1 MAVFVFL
8 LLFFCLFYWFFC
20 FIYLFIFLLL
30 QEPGFPVCCVAVLYL
45 NCSWFVCLFVLIFLL
60 FPFSFFTWQQSLI
73 TGRQRNTWPWWWGI
87 AQCLGGPRKR
97 RCVKRSTLP
106 GWPVWYLHQ
115 ISPAVLPAPGFRQ
128 LLTDGGPSVLP
139 ARRSW
144 RWTRSLSCS
153 AAKSA
158 APWCCPSSPP
168 PGKPFAARS
177 KLTHPPGSWLQLAGG
192 WGTSNPAWTLKLIM
206 IVFSLLSVSGLVAMP
221 QLHWIITS

>member
-1 MAVFVFL
+1 MNHAVLHSGVQRGPRLVYSEERLLCRPIFY
-8 LLFFCLFYWFFC
+8 LLFYMIWHNYVNNGSFCFFVVVFCFFYWFFC
-20 FIYLFIFLLL
+20 FIYLFILLL

-60 FPFSFFTWQQSLI
+60 FPFFFFTWQQSLI
-73 TGRQRNTWPWWWGI
+73 TGRQKNTWPWWWGI

-158 APWCCPSSPP
+158 APWCCPS
-168 PGKPFAARS
+168 
-177 KLTHPPGSWLQLAGG
+177 
-192 WGTSNPAWTLKLIM
+192 
-206 IVFSLLSVSGLVAMP
+206 
-221 QLHWIITS
+221 

>member
-1 MAVFVFL
+1 MR
-8 LLFFCLFYWFFC
+8 LFFYTKRKQRFLVTQWPLAKWSHWPEKLDASMARSACRALSSLF
-20 FIYLFIFLLL
+20 
-30 QEPGFPVCCVAVLYL
+30 
-45 NCSWFVCLFVLIFLL
+45 S
-60 FPFSFFTWQQSLI
+60 WQQRLI

-115 ISPAVLPAPGFRQ
+115 TSPAVLPAPGFRQ

-144 RWTRSLSCS
+144 HWTRSLSCS

>member
-8 LLFFCLFYWFFC
+8 LLFFILFYCFFC
-20 FIYLFIFLLL
+20 FCFFAFTRAWLSRVLCCSFIFKLLL
-30 QEPGFPVCCVAVLYL
+30 ICLLVCFNFFY
-45 NCSWFVCLFVLIFLL
+45 F
-60 FPFSFFTWQQSLI
+60 FSFFFTWQQRLI
-73 TGRQRNTWPWWWGI
+73 TGRQMNTWPWWWGI

-115 ISPAVLPAPGFRQ
+115 TSPAVLPAPGFRQ

-221 QLHWIITS
+221 QLDWIITS